1 MKTLLVISAVM
12 LLAIAVNPAQS
23 QGLFKALP
31 HQATC
36 TASPTSAKLP
46 SCAAGRALIQKT
58 SCSTACTYI
67 GNKCMDC
74 EGHAC
79 STC

>member
-1 MKTLLVISAVM
+1 MKSLLILSAIV
-12 LLAIAVNPAQS
+12 LLAATIAPAQS
-23 QGLFKALP
+23 QGLFKSPP
-31 HQATC
+31 HLATC
-36 TASPTSAKLP
+36 TASPRSPTPP
-46 SCAAGRALIQKT
+46 SCAGWRTFIQKT